1 MSAEDLLREL
11 KLDESLTAL
20 QQQVRSNPADAKAR
34 VFLFQL
40 LCVLGQYERALTQLN
55 VAGDMDAGTLAM
67 VQTYREALSCEA
79 LRLEIFAGRRSPL
92 VFGDPEQWVAL
103 ILQALALDADGNHAQ
118 ASELRSQGFEN
129 APTTSGE
136 LDGQRFEWIADADSR
151 LGPILEAVVNG
162 NYYWI
167 PFSRIKE
174 IRTEPPEDLRDLV
187 WTPAYFTWANGGETV
202 GLIPTR
208 YPGSEASDDPQIRMA
223 RKTDWAA
230 AGEDSFV
237 GYGQRLLA
245 TDVDEY
251 PLLNVRHI
259 TLDVDQESAEEEGGE
274 SGSAADAPDG

>member
-1 MSAEDLLREL
+1 MSAEDLLRDL
-11 KLDESLTAL
+11 KLDESLAAL

-55 VAGDMDAGTLAM
+55 VAGDMDASTLAM

-79 LRLEIFAGRRSPL
+79 LRREIFAGRRSPL

-103 ILQALALDADGNHAQ
+103 LLQALALGADGSHAQ
-118 ASELRSQGFEN
+118 ANELRSEAFEK

-136 LDGQRFEWIADADSR
+136 LDGQPFEWIADADSR

-167 PFSRIKE
+167 PFARVKE
-174 IRTEPPEDLRDLV
+174 INLEAPEDLRDMV
-187 WTPAYFTWANGGETV
+187 WMPAYFTWANGGETV

-208 YPGSEASDDPQIRMA
+208 YPGSELSDDPQIQMA
-223 RKTDWAA
+223 RKTDWAVE
-230 AGEDSFV
+230 GEDSYV
-237 GYGQRLLA
+237 GYGQRILA

-251 PLLNVRHI
+251 PLLNVRHVK
-259 TLDVDQESAEEEGGE
+259 LNVDQALPEEEGAQ
-274 SGSAADAPDG
+274 SGQDANAPDG

>member
-11 KLDESLTAL
+11 KLDECLTAL

-103 ILQALALDADGNHAQ
+103 ILQALALDAEGNHTQ

-174 IRTEPPEDLRDLV
+174 IRMEPPEDLRDLV
-187 WTPAYFTWANGGETV
+187 WMPAYFTWANGGETV

-208 YPGSEASDDPQIRMA
+208 HPGSEASDDPQIRMA
-223 RKTDWAA
+223 RKTDWAE

>member
-11 KLDESLTAL
+11 KLDESLAAL
-20 QQQVRSNPADAKAR
+20 QQQIRSNPADAKAR

-40 LCVLGQYERALTQLN
+40 LSVLGQYERALTQLN
-55 VAGDMDAGTLAM
+55 VAGDMDASTLAM

-79 LRLEIFAGRRSPL
+79 LRREIFAGRRSPL
-92 VFGDPEQWVAL
+92 VFGDPAQWVAL
-103 ILQALALDADGNHAQ
+103 ILQALALGAEGNHAQ
-118 ASELRSQGFEN
+118 ANELRSQAFEN

-136 LDGQRFEWIADADSR
+136 LDGQSFEWIADADSR
-151 LGPILEAVVNG
+151 LGPILEAVING

-174 IRTEPPEDLRDLV
+174 IRMEPPEDLRDMV

-208 YPGSEASDDPQIRMA
+208 YPGSESSDDPQIQMA
-223 RKTDWAA
+223 RKTDWADE
-230 AGEDSFV
+230 GDGSFA
-237 GYGQRLLA
+237 GYGQRIIA
-245 TDVDEY
+245 TDVEEY

-259 TLDVDQESAEEEGGE
+259 KLDVDEESPEDESAE

>member
-1 MSAEDLLREL
+1 MSADDLLREL
-11 KLDESLTAL
+11 KVDEPLTAL

>member
-11 KLDESLTAL
+11 KLDECLTAL

-103 ILQALALDADGNHAQ
+103 ILQALALDAEGNHAQ

-187 WTPAYFTWANGGETV
+187 WMPAYFTWANGGETV

-223 RKTDWAA
+223 RKTDWAE